1 MTIVDSS
8 NNPSRSGILFRK
20 GRSGPEQNLV
30 GWFLEM
36 NAVKVRKGER
46 LTIFREPRL
55 PSGFPDLV
63 IVVWNE
69 SVATDWRSERR
80 GITADD
86 LRLMQFLVTSG
97 PSHLSHLT
105 SLLGPKVERSLD
117 RLERSHMVVLRKHQ
131 WRARALSR
139 TFAVRRIIA
148 IEAKVA
154 EWRAALDQA
163 FINTWFTPE
172 SYVLVPAIPKG
183 TGLLETAVC
192 HGIGVLSKERLGLVE
207 HRVTQPRSYAS
218 WLFNEWTWRL
228 ATL

>member
-1 MTIVDSS
+1 MTIVDSKS
-8 NNPSRSGILFRK
+8 NPDTSGILFRK
-20 GRSGPEQNLV
+20 GRSGPEQDLV
-30 GWFLEM
+30 DWFLELHS
-36 NAVKVRKGER
+36 VRPRKGEQ

-63 IVVWNE
+63 VVVWKE
-69 SVATDWRSERR
+69 SVAAKWGAERR
-80 GITADD
+80 NITAAD
-86 LRLMQFLVTSG
+86 LRLMQ
-97 PSHLSHLT
+97 HLT
-105 SLLGPKVERSLD
+105 TAGPANLPHLKSLFGLDTERSLG
-117 RLERSHMVVLRKHQ
+117 RLEASDMVILRKDK

-139 TFAVRRIIA
+139 TFAVRRIVA

-163 FINTWFTPE
+163 FINTWFTSE

-183 TGLLETAVC
+183 ASLLETALQ
-192 HGIGVLSKERLGLVE
+192 HGIGVLSKETPGLVE
-207 HRVTQPRSYAS
+207 RRVSQPRSYAS